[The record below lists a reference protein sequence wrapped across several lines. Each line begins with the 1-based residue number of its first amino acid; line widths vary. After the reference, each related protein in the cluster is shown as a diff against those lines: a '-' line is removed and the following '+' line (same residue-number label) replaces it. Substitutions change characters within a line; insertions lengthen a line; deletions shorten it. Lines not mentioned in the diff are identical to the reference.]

1 MSVLVKC
8 PTCGASIEEIG
19 QKWVAHD
26 SGLCKRLAGTK
37 YLDRAKFSDP
47 GIHWCP
53 DLSDA
58 APCDVVLLHPGYKAQ
73 VLAEIERVNTVGNKG
88 KSNP

>member
-1 MSVLVKC
+1 MSVVKC

-19 QKWVAHD
+19 REWRAHD
-26 SGLCKRLAGTK
+26 AGLCKRLAGTK

-58 APCDVVLLHPGYKAQ
+58 APRDVVLLHPSYRAQ
-73 VLAEIERVNTVGNKG
+73 VLAEIERVKTARDRG
-88 KSNP
+88 KSTP